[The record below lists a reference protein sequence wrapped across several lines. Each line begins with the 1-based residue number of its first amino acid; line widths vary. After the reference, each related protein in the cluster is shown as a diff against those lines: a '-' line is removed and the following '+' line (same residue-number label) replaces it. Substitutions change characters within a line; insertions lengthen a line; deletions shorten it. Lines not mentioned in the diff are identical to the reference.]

1 MPELP
6 EVEVVKKSLKK
17 EINNLTIKKVKIND
31 GNLRYKV
38 KKRDINKIVGSKIL
52 TIKRRSKYLLIY
64 FNNDYVMIVHLGMT
78 GKFFIESKE
87 KIKKTSF
94 YYEIKEN
101 NQKHNRLIFKLK
113 RDLNLIYNDVRK
125 FGFIKITSLSK
136 IKDDKHLKILGPEPL
151 DKNYNL
157 RYFKN
162 YLIGRK
168 RTIKDLLMDQKFVS
182 GLGNIYVNEILF
194 FCKISPIKKIN
205 KLKIKDIKN
214 ILINTKRVLK
224 KAIIFGGSS
233 IKNFSNSVG
242 KKGNFQ
248 QHFNVYGKNGL
259 KCSSNNCSGIIKKI
273 VISNRASFFC
283 PDCQK

>member
-125 FGFIKITSLSK
+125 FGFIKIISLSK

-214 ILINTKRVLK
+214 IFDK
-224 KAIIFGGSS
+224 
-233 IKNFSNSVG
+233 
-242 KKGNFQ
+242 
-248 QHFNVYGKNGL
+248 Y
-259 KCSSNNCSGIIKKI
+259 
-273 VISNRASFFC
+273 
-283 PDCQK
+283 